1 MRQLQPN
8 MKKNTP
14 SKRHNR
20 AAIVAGALI
29 FTALFSAPSTFA
41 QSPTVVPAA
50 APLLADGGFEAAPGG
65 SNPWRP
71 FQHAGVKAYEFARD
85 KEVKTEGTQSLR
97 VTQREEQVFGAVR
110 QSIAR
115 PPVGRYELSAQM
127 RSRGTDGKGWRL
139 EVALLLENGE
149 VLTYDAPQLTGDV
162 EWTRRELRFDIPAT
176 TLFLE
181 VIVGLHGNR
190 GTGWLDAMVLKP
202 LP

>member
-1 MRQLQPN
+1 M
-8 MKKNTP
+8 
-14 SKRHNR
+14 
-20 AAIVAGALI
+20 
-29 FTALFSAPSTFA
+29 ALFSATSTFA
-41 QSPTVVPAA
+41 QSPTVVPG
-50 APLLADGGFEAAPGG
+50 PVSLLADGGFEAAPGG
-65 SNPWRP
+65 TNPWQP

-85 KEVKTEGTQSLR
+85 KDVKTEGTQSLR
-97 VTQREEQVFGAVR
+97 IMQREEQVFGAVR

-127 RSRGTDGKGWRL
+127 RSRGTDGNGWRL
-139 EVALLLENGE
+139 EVALQLENGQ

-162 EWTRRELRFDIPAT
+162 DWTKRELRFEVPAK

-190 GTGWLDAMVLKP
+190 GTGWLDAMVLKT